1 MNKGTGSGGT
11 NTTHNGIAY
20 EKLTSNETMLLSEG
34 YIKECDYLKKVFEN
48 EKDFRPD
55 WDAQNGFD
63 VYGADFLFEKKQP
76 YLLEINQRASLIP
89 NVIPGMLSVVLDDKE
104 IGFTKIL

>member
-48 EKDFRPD
+48 KTILFFT
-55 WDAQNGFD
+55 QNQLKTYFKKTGF
-63 VYGADFLFEKKQP
+63 VILYYVLNNIYKSILYFCIS
-76 YLLEINQRASLIP
+76 YCP
-89 NVIPGMLSVVLDDKE
+89 N
-104 IGFTKIL
+104 